1 MIGKGRLNYP
11 ELPILQE
18 VILVEGLIANLINIS
33 QLCDQG
39 FSMSFSKDKC
49 IVTVADNNVVMSLLI
64 WWCCFCLFW
73 VSWLVRLCCSWTCVL
88 WFWFGFLL
96 VVSLVVVVV

>member
-39 FSMSFSKDKC
+39 FSMSFSNDKC
-49 IVTVADNNVVMSLLI
+49 IVTDADNNVVMTLLI
-64 WWCCFCLFW
+64 WLCCFCLFW
-73 VSWLVRLCCSWTCVL
+73 ASWLVRLCCNWTCVL
-88 WFWFGFLL
+88 WFCFRFLL
-96 VVSLVVVVV
+96 VVSLVKVVV